1 MVAASTT
8 SPRRRDPDHA
18 GGGADGP
25 DGQADDAAE
34 DAH

>member
-1 MVAASTT
+1 MAAAAT
-8 SPRRRDPDHA
+8 SPRGRDPDHA

-25 DGQADDAAE
+25 EGEADDAAE